1 MSTTGGRP
9 LPLETAP
16 LVLASASAGRRQLLR
31 DAGVR
36 FRVVPPAVDEAALR
50 RDLEDRAMPLADMA
64 LALAREKALAV
75 SRDEPGSLVLGADQ
89 MLECDGR
96 RLDKAKDMAEARR
109 HLEAL
114 QGRTHRLVTA
124 TVLVA
129 DGEPGWHHTETS
141 CLTMRPLDDD
151 SLTAYIAAAGE
162 RILASVG
169 CYQVEG
175 RGIRL
180 FERIEGDWHAIIG
193 LPLLAVLNELAAR
206 GALGPWD

>member
-1 MSTTGGRP
+1 MSTTAGRP
-9 LPLETAP
+9 LPTETP
-16 LVLASASAGRRQLLR
+16 LVLASASAARRQLLH

-50 RDLEDRAMPLADMA
+50 RDLDSRTMPLADMA
-64 LALAREKALAV
+64 LALACEKAIAV
-75 SRDEPGSLVLGADQ
+75 SRDEPDFLVLGADQ
-89 MLECDGR
+89 MLECDGH
-96 RLDKAKDMAEARR
+96 RLDKAADMAEARR

-124 TVLVA
+124 TVLVVN
-129 DGEPGWHHTETS
+129 GERQWHHTETS
-141 CLTMRPLDDD
+141 MLTMRSLDDE

-193 LPLLAVLNELAAR
+193 LPLVAVLNELDAR
-206 GALGPWD
+206 GALGTWD

>member
-1 MSTTGGRP
+1 MSTTAGRP
-9 LPLETAP
+9 LPPETP
-16 LVLASASAGRRQLLR
+16 LVLASASAARRQLLH

-36 FRVVPPAVDEAALR
+36 FRVVPPAVDETALR
-50 RDLEDRAMPLADMA
+50 RGLESRSMPLADMA
-64 LALAREKALAV
+64 LALACEKALAV
-75 SRDEPGSLVLGADQ
+75 SREEPDSLILGADQ

-96 RLDKAKDMAEARR
+96 RLDKATDLSEARR

-129 DGEPGWHHTETS
+129 NGERQWHHTETS
-141 CLTMRPLDDD
+141 MLTMRSLDDE

-180 FERIEGDWHAIIG
+180 FERIDGDWHAIIG
-193 LPLLAVLNELAAR
+193 LPLLAVLNELDAR

>member
-1 MSTTGGRP
+1 MSTTAGRP
-9 LPLETAP
+9 LPPETAP
-16 LVLASASAGRRQLLR
+16 LVLASASASRRQLLH

-50 RDLEDRAMPLADMA
+50 RDLEARATPLADMA
-64 LALAREKALAV
+64 MVLAWEKALAV
-75 SRDEPGSLVLGADQ
+75 SRDEPGALVLGADQ

-96 RLDKAKDMAEARR
+96 RLDKAKDMTEARR

-141 CLTMRPLDDD
+141 MLTMRSLDDD
-151 SLTAYIAAAGE
+151 SLTAYMAAAGE

-175 RGIRL
+175 CGIRL

-193 LPLLAVLNELAAR
+193 LPLLAVLNELDAR

>member
-1 MSTTGGRP
+1 MSTTAGRP

-16 LVLASASAGRRQLLR
+16 LVLASASASRRQLLH

-36 FRVVPPAVDEAALR
+36 FRVVPPDVDEVALR
-50 RDLEDRAMPLADMA
+50 RDLEARAMPLADMA
-64 LALAREKALAV
+64 MTLACEKALAV
-75 SRDEPGSLVLGADQ
+75 NRDEPGSLVLGADQ

-96 RLDKAKDMAEARR
+96 RFDKAKDMAEARR
-109 HLEAL
+109 NLEAL

-124 TVLVA
+124 TVLVT
-129 DGEPGWHHTETS
+129 DGEPCWRHTETS
-141 CLTMRPLDDD
+141 CLTMRSLDDD
-151 SLTAYIAAAGE
+151 SLTAYMAAAGE

-175 RGIRL
+175 CGIRL

-193 LPLLAVLNELAAR
+193 LPLVAVLNELAAR

>member
-1 MSTTGGRP
+1 MSTTAGRP
-9 LPLETAP
+9 LPPETAP
-16 LVLASASAGRRQLLR
+16 LVLASASPSRRQLLL

-36 FRVVPPAVDEAALR
+36 FRVVPSAVDEAALR
-50 RDLEDRAMPLADMA
+50 RHLDAGAMPLADMA
-64 LALAREKALAV
+64 LALACEKALSV
-75 SRDEPGSLVLGADQ
+75 SRDEPDSLVLGADQ

-96 RLDKAKDMAEARR
+96 RLDKAADMAEARR

-129 DGEPGWHHTETS
+129 NGERRWHHTATAV
-141 CLTMRPLDDD
+141 LTMRSLDEE

-193 LPLLAVLNELAAR
+193 LPLLAVLNELDAR

>member
-1 MSTTGGRP
+1 MSTTTGRP
-9 LPLETAP
+9 LPPEAP
-16 LVLASASAGRRQLLR
+16 LILASGSAARRQLLH

-50 RDLEDRAMPLADMA
+50 RELESRAMPLADMA
-64 LALAREKALAV
+64 LALASEKALAV
-75 SRDEPGSLVLGADQ
+75 SRDEPDTLILGADQ

-96 RLDKAKDMAEARR
+96 RLDKAADLSEARR
-109 HLEAL
+109 HLEVL

-124 TVLVA
+124 TVLVVN
-129 DGEPGWHHTETS
+129 GERQWHHTETS
-141 CLTMRPLDDD
+141 MLTMRSLDDA

-162 RILASVG
+162 RILRSVG

-175 RGIRL
+175 CGIRL

-193 LPLLAVLNELAAR
+193 LPLVAVLNELDAR

>member
-1 MSTTGGRP
+1 MSTTSGRP
-9 LPLETAP
+9 LPPETAP
-16 LVLASASAGRRQLLR
+16 LVLASASTARRQLLH

-50 RDLEDRAMPLADMA
+50 RDLDVRAVPLADMA
-64 LALAREKALAV
+64 QALACEKALAV
-75 SRDEPGSLVLGADQ
+75 SRDQTGSLVLGADQ
-89 MLECDGR
+89 MLECGGR
-96 RLDKAKDMAEARR
+96 RLDKAADMAEARR

-129 DGEPGWHHTETS
+129 DGEPVWHHTATAV
-141 CLTMRPLDDD
+141 LTMRSLDDE
-151 SLTAYIAAAGE
+151 SLTAYMAAAGE

-193 LPLLAVLNELAAR
+193 LPLVAVLNELAAR

>member
-1 MSTTGGRP
+1 MSTTIGRP

-16 LVLASASAGRRQLLR
+16 LVLASASPSRRQLLK

-36 FRVVPPAVDEAALR
+36 FRVVPSTVDEVALR
-50 RDLEDRAMPLADMA
+50 RGFEARAMPLDDMA
-64 LALAREKALAV
+64 LALAWEKAMAV
-75 SRDEPGSLVLGADQ
+75 SRDEPDALVLGADQ

-96 RLDKAKDMAEARR
+96 RLDKAADMAEARR
-109 HLEAL
+109 HLETL

-124 TVLVA
+124 TVLVGN
-129 DGEPGWHHTETS
+129 GERRWHHTATS
-141 CLTMRPLDDD
+141 LLTMRSLDDE

-162 RILASVG
+162 RILGSVG

-193 LPLLAVLNELAAR
+193 LPLVAVLNELDAR